1 MSNTTPIVGLPLV
14 QPSQAQKHVTV
25 NEALMT
31 LDTIVQLTVAGMP
44 QNTPPGGDAAGAYLI
59 GPGATGLWQGRDG
72 QIATWQD
79 TFWRF
84 QEARPGWRANLR
96 DTGQVMVFDGT
107 DWQLVELQNTP
118 LLGVNAAADD
128 QNRLTVASPNTLLT
142 HEGSGHQLKLNKAAQ
157 TDTVSVLF
165 QSDWTGHA
173 ELGLTGNDDLSVR
186 ISPDGSAWTTALRI
200 DTSTGDVSG
209 ASVQQDALDASPG
222 RLMLAEHGLL
232 RSDIVGMVTGSAT
245 APAGAL
251 FETGTTANGTFMKFA
266 NGLAICSRAV
276 SVMAVTTAEQDF
288 DLPLPLVTVLGGS
301 VIGADPSEAEG
312 ASGLKRVKILE
323 ETALWVDQN
332 KWRVR
337 YENTHGIQNFQVI
350 LTAFGMWQ

>member
-1 MSNTTPIVGLPLV
+1 MSDNSPLIGMPLV

-31 LDTIVQLTVAGMP
+31 LDTIVQLTVAGAP
-44 QNTPPGGDAAGAYLI
+44 QNTPPGAQAVGAYLV
-59 GPGATGLWQGRDG
+59 GPEATGAWQGHDG
-72 QIATWQD
+72 QIATWQG

-96 DTGQVMVFDGT
+96 DTGEVMVFDGT
-107 DWQLVELQNTP
+107 VWQQVELQNMP

-142 HEGSGHQLKLNKAAQ
+142 HEGSGHQLKLNKA
-157 TDTVSVLF
+157 TESDTVSVLF

-173 ELGLTGNDDLSVR
+173 ELGLTGNDDLSFR

-200 DTSTGDVSG
+200 DASTGDVSG
-209 ASVQQDALDASPG
+209 ASVQQDAQDASPG

-245 APAGAL
+245 APGGAL
-251 FETGTTANGTFMKFA
+251 FESGTTANGTFMKFA
-266 NGLAICSRAV
+266 NGLALCSRSVSVTAV
-276 SVMAVTTAEQDF
+276 STAVQDF
-288 DLPLPLVTVLGGS
+288 DLPLTLATVIGGS
-301 VIGADPSEAEG
+301 VIGADPSDAEG
-312 ASGLKRVKILE
+312 NSGLKRVKILE

-350 LTAFGMWQ
+350 LTALGTWQ